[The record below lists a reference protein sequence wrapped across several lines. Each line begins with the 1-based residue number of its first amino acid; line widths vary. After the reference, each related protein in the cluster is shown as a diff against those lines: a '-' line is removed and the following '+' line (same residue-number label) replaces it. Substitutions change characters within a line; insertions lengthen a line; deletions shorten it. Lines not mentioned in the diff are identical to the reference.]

1 MYSNCKGR
9 FGVYNKL
16 TGQEKQYYV
25 GASNMYGHNP
35 KNLKYRFQRVSPI
48 HVSPHDPDVIYHA
61 SQYLH
66 KTTDEGVTWET
77 ISPDLTAFDPEK
89 QVISGSPI
97 TRDITGEEFY
107 STIYSVRESK
117 IREGLIWVGANDGPV
132 HVTRDGGKTWKD
144 VTPDKKLT
152 GGRVDSVEPS
162 PHDEGKAFVTILRY
176 QLGDWKPYIYKT
188 LNYGEDWEIITEGIP
203 KDHPVRVLREDTEKE
218 GILFAGTEFGM
229 FISLDDGRH
238 WHSFQQ
244 NLPVTPITDIKIHRD
259 DVVLSTMGRSFW
271 IMDNISHLRH
281 LDNQELEV
289 VYPVANTIRYRY
301 RPSNSNHVS
310 YPQTTVDFDYKLN
323 SSSVSDV
330 IISIYDSENNLV
342 NSYISSENKE
352 EVDDYVMATNEF
364 TYISSS
370 KISKITGMNR
380 FKWDMRHRG
389 SWSKNNRLSYRNGPM
404 VRPGNYRVDFKI
416 DEVSYSQEFKV
427 LPDPRLKDLSK
438 DNYKEQEKLLLE
450 IRDFMSEVR
459 LFESEVESKLEKR
472 KNNKNLN
479 LVSKELN
486 TQEGTYMRPM
496 LIDQIRYLQSM
507 LSRADQKPGKDA
519 YMRLDELKTQFKLL
533 KEKLG

>member
-1 MYSNCKGR
+1 
-9 FGVYNKL
+9 
-16 TGQEKQYYV
+16 
-25 GASNMYGHNP
+25 
-35 KNLKYRFQRVSPI
+35 
-48 HVSPHDPDVIYHA
+48 
-61 SQYLH
+61 
-66 KTTDEGVTWET
+66 
-77 ISPDLTAFDPEK
+77 
-89 QVISGSPI
+89 
-97 TRDITGEEFY
+97 
-107 STIYSVRESK
+107 
-117 IREGLIWVGANDGPV
+117 
-132 HVTRDGGKTWKD
+132 
-144 VTPDKKLT
+144 
-152 GGRVDSVEPS
+152 
-162 PHDEGKAFVTILRY
+162 
-176 QLGDWKPYIYKT
+176 
-188 LNYGEDWEIITEGIP
+188 
-203 KDHPVRVLREDTEKE
+203 
-218 GILFAGTEFGM
+218 
-229 FISLDDGRH
+229 
-238 WHSFQQ
+238 
-244 NLPVTPITDIKIHRD
+244 
-259 DVVLSTMGRSFW
+259 
-271 IMDNISHLRH
+271 
-281 LDNQELEV
+281 
-289 VYPVANTIRYRY
+289 
-301 RPSNSNHVS
+301 
-310 YPQTTVDFDYKLN
+310 
-323 SSSVSDV
+323 
-330 IISIYDSENNLV
+330 
-342 NSYISSENKE
+342 
-352 EVDDYVMATNEF
+352 MATNEF